1 MAKDIGIIFC
11 PTFMFFINWLSHRN
25 FQFMNAEILNLY
37 ILFFVFLLS
46 AKHGDWAKKVYLHP
60 HQRVALCPRF

>member
-1 MAKDIGIIFC
+1 
-11 PTFMFFINWLSHRN
+11 
-25 FQFMNAEILNLY
+25 MNAEILNLY